1 VARIAYISFDQ
12 VPAPKGASTH
22 IEAFARGLANEFGE
36 LDLVT
41 VSASGLPAGPFERW
55 PGVVHWELPALGPS
69 LIDRVLCFGGF
80 LTRWLRTREF
90 QAIHFRSIFEGLSI
104 LRHRNGAALVFEVNG
119 LPSIELKYRYPG
131 SEDDRELMRKIEA
144 QERACI
150 RAADR
155 IVTPSAVTRDFL
167 VKSRGAARERIAVI
181 PNGADTELFRPRSAS
196 PAGAAWR
203 LLYFGTL
210 SPWQGVDLAIRAVAQ
225 VDAAFL
231 RVVGTGSRVR
241 VGALMRLAAKLGVA
255 DRVALCP
262 PVSPA
267 ELAEYLAAGNAV
279 LAPLLWNDRN
289 VVQGCCPLKVLE
301 GMAAGRPVIA
311 SDLEVVREL
320 GRHEEHLLLTRPGSV
335 DAIAEA
341 IVRLRG
347 DPALAAALSSN
358 ARRLVEERF
367 TWARA
372 LTSLTTLYR
381 GFLQSGVRDISGGR
395 SAASD
400 REAR

>member
-22 IEAFARGLANEFGE
+22 IEAFARGLAAEFGS

-41 VSASGLPAGPFERW
+41 VSASGSLSGPMGPLERW
-55 PGVVHWELPALGPS
+55 PGVFHWELPALGRS

-90 QAIHFRSIFEGLSI
+90 QAIHFRSIFEGLPI

-131 SEDDRELMRKIEA
+131 SEDDRELMHKIEA

-181 PNGADTELFRPRSAS
+181 PNGADTELFRPR
-196 PAGAAWR
+196 AGLVDPVAWR

-210 SPWQGVDLAIRAVAQ
+210 SAWQGVDLAIRAVAQ
-225 VDAAFL
+225 VDAVSL
-231 RVVGTGSRVR
+231 RVVGTGSRAR
-241 VGALMRLAAKLGVA
+241 MGALTRLAAKLGVA

-262 PVSPA
+262 SVSPE
-267 ELAEYLAAGNAV
+267 ELADELAACNAV

-289 VVQGCCPLKVLE
+289 VVQGCCPLKILE

-311 SDLEVVREL
+311 SDLEVVGEL

-347 DPALAAALSSN
+347 DPALAATLSSN
-358 ARRLVEERF
+358 ARRLVEERY
-367 TWARA
+367 TWEHAVR
-372 LTSLTTLYR
+372 SLTDVYR
-381 GFLQSGVRDISGGR
+381 KVPTG
-395 SAASD
+395 
-400 REAR
+400 

>member
-1 VARIAYISFDQ
+1 VARLAYISFDQ

-22 IEAFARGLANEFGE
+22 IEAFARGLAAEFGE
-36 LDLVT
+36 VDLVT
-41 VSASGLPAGPFERW
+41 VSPSTSPPEPFGQIAPFERW
-55 PGVVHWELPALGPS
+55 PGVVHWEFPALGRS
-69 LIDRVLCFGGF
+69 LIDRALCFGGF
-80 LTRWLRTREF
+80 LTRWLRAREF
-90 QAIHFRSIFEGLSI
+90 TVIHFRSIFEGLPI
-104 LRHRNGAALVFEVNG
+104 LRHRNGATLVFEVNG

-144 QERACI
+144 QERECVA
-150 RAADR
+150 AADR

-167 VKSRGAARERIAVI
+167 VKSRGAARGKVAVI
-181 PNGADTELFRPRSAS
+181 PNGADTELFRPRAAT
-196 PAGAAWR
+196 PDGAAWR

-225 VDAAFL
+225 VDEASL
-231 RVVGTGSRVR
+231 RVVGTGSR
-241 VGALMRLAAKLGVA
+241 ARLAALTRLADKLGVA
-255 DRVALCP
+255 DRVTLCP

-267 ELAEYLAAGNAV
+267 ELAEELGACNAV

-320 GRHEEHLLLTRPGSV
+320 GRHEEHLLLCRPGSV
-335 DAIAEA
+335 DAIAAA
-341 IVRLRG
+341 IARLCG
-347 DPALAAALSSN
+347 DPALAASLASN
-358 ARRLVEERF
+358 ARRLVEERY

-372 LTSLTTLYR
+372 VALLIAVYR
-381 GFLQSGVRDISGGR
+381 GIIV
-395 SAASD
+395 
-400 REAR
+400 

>member
-1 VARIAYISFDQ
+1 MARLAYISFDQ
-12 VPAPKGASTH
+12 VPAAKGASTH
-22 IEAFARGLANEFGE
+22 IEAFVRGLAAEFGAI
-36 LDLVT
+36 DLVT
-41 VSASGLPAGPFERW
+41 VSASTAPAGPFERW
-55 PGVVHWELPALGPS
+55 PGVLHWEFPALGPS
-69 LIDRVLCFGGF
+69 LIDRALCFGGF

-90 QAIHFRSIFEGLSI
+90 QVIHFRSIFEGLPI
-104 LRHRNGAALVFEVNG
+104 LRNRNGAALVFEVNG

-150 RAADR
+150 AAADR
-155 IVTPSAVTRDFL
+155 IVTPSAVTRGFL
-167 VKSRGAARERIAVI
+167 VKSRGALNQRISVI
-181 PNGADTELFRPRSAS
+181 PNGADTELFRPR
-196 PAGAAWR
+196 AAAPEAARWR

-225 VDAAFL
+225 VNAASL
-231 RVVGTGSRVR
+231 RVLGTGSRAR
-241 VGALMRLAAKLGVA
+241 IAALTRLAAKLGVA
-255 DRVALCP
+255 DRVAICP

-267 ELAEYLAAGNAV
+267 ELAEELAACDAV

-320 GRHEEHLLLTRPGSV
+320 GRHEEHLLLCRPGSV

-341 IVRLRG
+341 ILRLRA

-358 ARRLVEERF
+358 ARRLVEERY
-367 TWARA
+367 TWRHAVQ
-372 LTSLTTLYR
+372 SLTALYR
-381 GFLQSGVRDISGGR
+381 
-395 SAASD
+395 
-400 REAR
+400 E

>member
-1 VARIAYISFDQ
+1 VARLAYISFDQ

-22 IEAFARGLANEFGE
+22 IEAFARGLAAEFGA

-41 VSASGLPAGPFERW
+41 VSASPDPAGPFERG
-55 PGVVHWELPALGPS
+55 PGVVHWEFPALGPN
-69 LIDRVLCFGGF
+69 LIERSLCFGGF

-90 QAIHFRSIFEGLSI
+90 QVIHFRSIFEGLPI
-104 LRHRNGAALVFEVNG
+104 LRNRNGAALVFEVNG

-167 VKSRGAARERIAVI
+167 VKSLGALRQKIAVI
-181 PNGADTELFRPRSAS
+181 PNGADTELFRPRAA
-196 PAGAAWR
+196 PAGGAAWR

-225 VDAAFL
+225 VDAVSL
-231 RVVGTGSRVR
+231 RVLGTGRR
-241 VGALMRLAAKLGVA
+241 ARIAALTRLAAKLGVA

-267 ELAEYLAAGNAV
+267 ELAEELADCNAV

-301 GMAAGRPVIA
+301 AMAAGRPVIA
-311 SDLEVVREL
+311 SNLEVVREL
-320 GRHEEHLLLTRPGSV
+320 GRHEEHLLLCRPGSV

-341 IVRLRG
+341 IMRLRG
-347 DPALAAALSSN
+347 DPALAVILSSN

-367 TWARA
+367 TWAQAVR
-372 LTSLTTLYR
+372 SLIDEYR
-381 GFLQSGVRDISGGR
+381 GMID
-395 SAASD
+395 
-400 REAR
+400 

>member
-1 VARIAYISFDQ
+1 VVRIAYISFDQ

-22 IEAFARGLANEFGE
+22 IEAFARGLAAEFGA

-41 VSASGLPAGPFERW
+41 VSASGLTAGPLERW

-80 LTRWLRTREF
+80 VTRWLRTREF
-90 QAIHFRSIFEGLSI
+90 DVIHFRSIFEGLPI

-131 SEDDRELMRKIEA
+131 SEDDHELMRKIEA
-144 QERACI
+144 QERACVA
-150 RAADR
+150 AADG

-167 VKSRGAARERIAVI
+167 VTSRAAARERIVVI
-181 PNGADTELFRPRSAS
+181 PNGADTELFRPRAAP
-196 PAGAAWR
+196 PARAAWR

-225 VDAAFL
+225 VDGASL
-231 RVVGTGSRVR
+231 RVVGTGSRAR
-241 VGALMRLAAKLGVA
+241 MAALMRLAAKLGIA
-255 DRVALCP
+255 DRVALCT
-262 PVSPA
+262 PVSPEQLGD
-267 ELAEYLAAGNAV
+267 ELADCNGV

-289 VVQGCCPLKVLE
+289 VVQGCCPLKILE

-335 DAIAEA
+335 DVIAEA

-347 DPALAAALSSN
+347 DPALAATLSSN
-358 ARRLVEERF
+358 ARRLVQERY
-367 TWARA
+367 TWEHAVR
-372 LTSLTTLYR
+372 SLTAVYR
-381 GFLQSGVRDISGGR
+381 EMTVHAA
-395 SAASD
+395 SAAFLVACH
-400 REAR
+400 RG

>member
-1 VARIAYISFDQ
+1 VARLAYISFDQ

-22 IEAFARGLANEFGE
+22 IEAFARGLAAEFGA

-41 VSASGLPAGPFERW
+41 VSASGLPESFAQTNPFERW

-69 LIDRVLCFGGF
+69 LIDRVLCFGGC

-90 QAIHFRSIFEGLSI
+90 QVIHFRSIFEGLPI
-104 LRHRNGAALVFEVNG
+104 LRQRNGAALVFEVNG

-144 QERACI
+144 QEWACI
-150 RAADR
+150 AAADG
-155 IVTPSAVTRDFL
+155 IMTPSAVTRDFL
-167 VKSRGAARERIAVI
+167 VKSRGATRERIVVI
-181 PNGADTELFRPRSAS
+181 PNGADTELFRPRAGLVD
-196 PAGAAWR
+196 GAAWK

-225 VDAAFL
+225 VDAASL
-231 RVVGTGSRVR
+231 RVFGTGTRAR
-241 VGALMRLAAKLGVA
+241 TGALTRLAAKLGVA

-262 PVSPA
+262 PVSPG
-267 ELAEYLAAGNAV
+267 ELAEELAACNAV
-279 LAPLLWNDRN
+279 IAPLLWNDRN
-289 VVQGCCPLKVLE
+289 VVQGCCPLKILE

-311 SDLEVVREL
+311 TDLEVVREL

-347 DPALAAALSSN
+347 DPALAAMLSSN
-358 ARRLVEERF
+358 ARRLVEGRYTWER
-367 TWARA
+367 AVR
-372 LTSLTTLYR
+372 SLIDVYR
-381 GFLQSGVRDISGGR
+381 GIID
-395 SAASD
+395 
-400 REAR
+400 

>member
-1 VARIAYISFDQ
+1 VARLAYISFDQ

-22 IEAFARGLANEFGE
+22 IEAFTRGLAAEFGE

-41 VSASGLPAGPFERW
+41 VSGAADVSGPVERW

-69 LIDRVLCFGGF
+69 LIERALCFGGF
-80 LTRWLRTREF
+80 LTRWLRTRQF
-90 QAIHFRSIFEGLSI
+90 QAIHFRSIFEGLPI

-167 VKSRGAARERIAVI
+167 VRSRAALNQRITVI
-181 PNGADTELFRPRSAS
+181 PNGADTKLFRPCAA
-196 PAGAAWR
+196 PLDGARWR

-225 VDAAFL
+225 VDGASL
-231 RVVGTGSRVR
+231 RVLGTGSRAR
-241 VGALMRLAAKLGVA
+241 MGALMRLADKLGVA

-262 PVSPA
+262 PVSPS
-267 ELAEYLAAGNAV
+267 ELAEELAACNAV

-320 GRHEEHLLLTRPGSV
+320 GLHEEHLLLCRPGSV

-347 DPALAAALSSN
+347 DPALVAKLSSN
-358 ARRLVEERF
+358 ARRLVEERY
-367 TWARA
+367 TWAHA
-372 LTSLTTLYR
+372 VASLIGVYR
-381 GFLQSGVRDISGGR
+381 GIID
-395 SAASD
+395 
-400 REAR
+400 

>member
-22 IEAFARGLANEFGE
+22 IEAFARGLAAEFGE

-55 PGVVHWELPALGPS
+55 PGVVHWEFPALGPS

-90 QAIHFRSIFEGLSI
+90 HVIHFRSIFEGVPI
-104 LRHRNGAALVFEVNG
+104 LKHRNGAALVFEVNG

-131 SEDDRELMRKIEA
+131 SEDDPELMRKIEA

-150 RAADR
+150 ATADV
-155 IVTPSAVTRDFL
+155 IITPSAVTGDFL
-167 VKSRGAARERIAVI
+167 VKSRGAVRDKITVI
-181 PNGADTELFRPRSAS
+181 PNGADTMLFRPR
-196 PAGAAWR
+196 AGFVDPVACK

-225 VDAAFL
+225 VDAASL
-231 RVVGTGSRVR
+231 RVVGTGTRAR
-241 VGALMRLAAKLGVA
+241 LGALTRLAAKLGVA

-267 ELAEYLAAGNAV
+267 ELAEELATCSAV

-289 VVQGCCPLKVLE
+289 VVQGCCPLKILE

-341 IVRLRG
+341 IVRLHG
-347 DPALAAALSSN
+347 DPALAATLSSN
-358 ARRLVEERF
+358 ARRLVEERYM
-367 TWARA
+367 WEHAVR
-372 LTSLTTLYR
+372 SLIAVYR
-381 GFLQSGVRDISGGR
+381 GIIDRPVLRVRSEAATAPDR
-395 SAASD
+395 S
-400 REAR
+400 

>member
-1 VARIAYISFDQ
+1 VARIAYISFDR

-22 IEAFARGLANEFGE
+22 IETFARGLAAEFGA

-41 VSASGLPAGPFERW
+41 VSASPNPTGPFERW
-55 PGVVHWELPALGPS
+55 PGVIHWELPALGPS
-69 LIDRVLCFGGF
+69 LIDRALCFSGF
-80 LTRWLRTREF
+80 LTRWLRTRQFEV
-90 QAIHFRSIFEGLSI
+90 IHFRSIFEGLPI
-104 LRHRNGAALVFEVNG
+104 LRNRNGAALVFEVNG

-144 QERACI
+144 QERACVA
-150 RAADR
+150 AADR

-167 VKSRGAARERIAVI
+167 VKSRGGVREKIAVI
-181 PNGADTELFRPRSAS
+181 PNGADTELFRPRSA
-196 PAGAAWR
+196 PACASYR

-225 VDAAFL
+225 VDSVSL
-231 RVVGTGSRVR
+231 KVLGTGSRAR
-241 VGALMRLAAKLGVA
+241 IAALTRLAAKLGVA

-262 PVSPA
+262 PVSTM
-267 ELAEYLAAGNAV
+267 ELADELAACDAV

-320 GRHEEHLLLTRPGSV
+320 GRHEEHFLLCRPGSV

-341 IVRLRG
+341 IVRLRA
-347 DPALAAALSSN
+347 DPALAATLSSN
-358 ARRLVEERF
+358 GRSLVEARF
-367 TWARA
+367 TWPQAVA
-372 LTSLTTLYR
+372 SLTAVYR
-381 GFLQSGVRDISGGR
+381 AIRGVNSEAALAPDR
-395 SAASD
+395 S
-400 REAR
+400 

>member
-1 VARIAYISFDQ
+1 VARLAYISFDQ

-22 IEAFARGLANEFGE
+22 IEAFARGLAAEFGA

-41 VSASGLPAGPFERW
+41 VSAATDPPEPSGRIAPFERW
-55 PGVVHWELPALGPS
+55 PGVLHWEFPALGPN
-69 LIDRVLCFGGF
+69 LIERSLCFGGF

-90 QAIHFRSIFEGLSI
+90 QVIHFRSIFEGLPI
-104 LRHRNGAALVFEVNG
+104 LRNRNGAALVFEVNG

-167 VKSRGAARERIAVI
+167 VKSRGALRQKIAVI
-181 PNGADTELFRPRSAS
+181 PNGADTELFRPRAA
-196 PAGAAWR
+196 PAEGAAWR

-210 SPWQGVDLAIRAVAQ
+210 SPWQGVDLAIRAVAHVDAQ
-225 VDAAFL
+225 VDAVSL
-231 RVVGTGSRVR
+231 RVLGTGNRAR
-241 VGALMRLAAKLGVA
+241 IAALTRLAAKLGVA

-267 ELAEYLAAGNAV
+267 ELAEELADCNAV

-301 GMAAGRPVIA
+301 AMAAGRPVIA

-320 GRHEEHLLLTRPGSV
+320 GRNEEHLLLFRPGSV

-341 IVRLRG
+341 IMRLRA
-347 DPALAAALSSN
+347 DPALAVILSSN
-358 ARRLVEERF
+358 ARRLVEERY
-367 TWARA
+367 TWPHAVA
-372 LTSLTTLYR
+372 SLTAAYR
-381 GFLQSGVRDISGGR
+381 GMID
-395 SAASD
+395 
-400 REAR
+400 

>member
-1 VARIAYISFDQ
+1 VARLAYISFDQ

-22 IEAFARGLANEFGE
+22 IEAFARGLAAEFGA

-41 VSASGLPAGPFERW
+41 VSPSGLPMDPIERW
-55 PGVVHWELPALGPS
+55 PGVVHWEFPALGAS

-90 QAIHFRSIFEGLSI
+90 QVIHFRSIFEGLPI

-119 LPSIELKYRYPG
+119 LPAIELKYRYPG

-150 RAADR
+150 RAADV

-167 VKSRGAARERIAVI
+167 VNSRGAAGERITVI
-181 PNGADTELFRPRSAS
+181 PNGADTELFRPR
-196 PAGAAWR
+196 AGLVDPVAWR

-225 VDAAFL
+225 VDSASL
-231 RVVGTGSRVR
+231 RVVGSGSRAR
-241 VGALMRLAAKLGVA
+241 TGALTRLAAKLGVA

-262 PVSPA
+262 PVSPE
-267 ELAEYLAAGNAV
+267 ELAEELADCNAV

-289 VVQGCCPLKVLE
+289 VVQGCCPLKILE

-335 DAIAEA
+335 DAIAQA
-341 IVRLRG
+341 ILRLRG
-347 DPALAAALSSN
+347 DPALAAMLSSN
-358 ARRLVEERF
+358 ARRLVEERY
-367 TWARA
+367 TWEYAVA
-372 LTSLTTLYR
+372 SLTAVYR
-381 GFLQSGVRDISGGR
+381 GIID
-395 SAASD
+395 
-400 REAR
+400 

>member
-1 VARIAYISFDQ
+1 VARLAYISFDQ

-22 IEAFARGLANEFGE
+22 IEAFARGLAAEFGAV
-36 LDLVT
+36 DLVT
-41 VSASGLPAGPFERW
+41 VSASTRPPEPSGQMDPFERW
-55 PGVVHWELPALGPS
+55 PGVAHWELPALGPS
-69 LIDRVLCFGGF
+69 LIDRALCFGGYV
-80 LTRWLRTREF
+80 TRWLRTREL
-90 QAIHFRSIFEGLSI
+90 QVIHFRSIFEGLPV

-150 RAADR
+150 AAADH

-167 VKSRGAARERIAVI
+167 VKSRGALSRRIAVI
-181 PNGADTELFRPRSAS
+181 PNGADTQLFRPRAAD
-196 PAGAAWR
+196 PAAVCT

-225 VDAAFL
+225 VDAVSL
-231 RVVGTGSRVR
+231 RVLGTGSRAR
-241 VGALMRLAAKLGVA
+241 IAALTRLAAKLGVA

-262 PVSPA
+262 PVSAA
-267 ELAEYLAAGNAV
+267 ELAEELAACHVV

-320 GRHEEHLLLTRPGSV
+320 GRHEEHLLLARPGSV

-347 DPALAAALSSN
+347 DPTLAATLSSN
-358 ARRLVEERF
+358 ARQLVEDRY
-367 TWARA
+367 TWAHSVE
-372 LTSLTTLYR
+372 SLTALYR
-381 GFLQSGVRDISGGR
+381 GMIG
-395 SAASD
+395 
-400 REAR
+400 

>member
-1 VARIAYISFDQ
+1 VARLAYISFDQ

-22 IEAFARGLANEFGE
+22 IEAFARGLAAEFGE

-41 VSASGLPAGPFERW
+41 VAASTDSAEPFGQMVPFERW
-55 PGVVHWELPALGPS
+55 PGVVHWEFPALGRS
-69 LIDRVLCFGGF
+69 LIDRALYFGGF
-80 LTRWLRTREF
+80 LTRWLRAREF
-90 QAIHFRSIFEGLSI
+90 HVIHFRSIFEGLPV

-131 SEDDRELMRKIEA
+131 SEDDHELMRKIEA
-144 QERACI
+144 QERACVA
-150 RAADR
+150 AADR
-155 IVTPSAVTRDFL
+155 VVTPSAVTRDFL
-167 VKSRGAARERIAVI
+167 VKSRGAVSEEIAVI
-181 PNGADTELFRPRSAS
+181 PNGADTELFRPCAAA
-196 PAGAAWR
+196 PADTTWR

-225 VDAAFL
+225 VEAVSL
-231 RVVGTGSRVR
+231 RVVGTGSR
-241 VGALMRLAAKLGVA
+241 ARLAALTRLADKLGVA

-267 ELAEYLAAGNAV
+267 ELAEELAACNAV

-320 GRHEEHLLLTRPGSV
+320 GRHEEHLLLCRPGSV
-335 DAIAEA
+335 DAIADA

-347 DPALAAALSSN
+347 DPALAAILASN
-358 ARRLVEERF
+358 ARRLVEERY
-367 TWARA
+367 TWACAVR
-372 LTSLTTLYR
+372 SLIAVYR
-381 GFLQSGVRDISGGR
+381 EII
-395 SAASD
+395 
-400 REAR
+400 E